1 VARRGDLIRELSE
14 DLRPARGLR
23 SPRLLALVW
32 GAGAWLFVIAAT
44 LWAAPMRPGFAQQL
58 TASLHFAGETL
69 LGFAAGALAVA
80 TAFALGVPGW
90 GSPRRRAALALG
102 ALGLWVALHVYGLVD
117 PALEPSMAG
126 KRPHCFLEV
135 LIYGA
140 PVLVVGLVLLRR
152 LAPLDRRRTGVVLG
166 AAAGA
171 MPGLLMQLA
180 CMYVPEHILTYHIA
194 PAVALALLGGLL
206 GPLFLRRI

>member
-1 VARRGDLIRELSE
+1 
-14 DLRPARGLR
+14 
-23 SPRLLALVW
+23 
-32 GAGAWLFVIAAT
+32 
-44 LWAAPMRPGFAQQL
+44 
-58 TASLHFAGETL
+58 
-69 LGFAAGALAVA
+69 
-80 TAFALGVPGW
+80 
-90 GSPRRRAALALG
+90 
-102 ALGLWVALHVYGLVD
+102 
-117 PALEPSMAG
+117 MAG